1 MSLQYVIDGY
11 NIINSSHFIHSRV
24 NKKIKDQRSALLELI
39 KIKGLTGSA
48 RNKVIL
54 VFDGYAHSGFRLN
67 EASLDIKV
75 IFSEEE
81 TADERI
87 MEIIQGAANPSSI
100 VAVSDDNQIR
110 FFARAQKAQ
119 VLGVEEFVTRNE
131 KYKKAIDEPLKPEL
145 KFSQIQHINEELKK
159 IWLR

>member
-1 MSLQYVIDGY
+1 
-11 NIINSSHFIHSRV
+11 
-24 NKKIKDQRSALLELI
+24 
-39 KIKGLTGSA
+39 
-48 RNKVIL
+48 
-54 VFDGYAHSGFRLN
+54 
-67 EASLDIKV
+67 
-75 IFSEEE
+75 
-81 TADERI
+81 